1 MITSDNIREIATGQG
16 DDYTTGCLLDYNYF
30 TNYYKMRS
38 IGNVLK
44 VLTKNVLIPLGL
56 TVAAS
61 ATDMAIYKKM
71 FGSGRIGK
79 VSNHT
84 CPLDGLSSHTTIISN
99 EEIIVFMKIIRSL
112 EASLY

>member
-30 TNYYKMRS
+30 TNYYKRS
-38 IGNVLK
+38 
-44 VLTKNVLIPLGL
+44 
-56 TVAAS
+56 
-61 ATDMAIYKKM
+61 
-71 FGSGRIGK
+71 RIGK

-84 CPLDGLSSHTTIISN
+84 CPLDGLASHTTLIISN